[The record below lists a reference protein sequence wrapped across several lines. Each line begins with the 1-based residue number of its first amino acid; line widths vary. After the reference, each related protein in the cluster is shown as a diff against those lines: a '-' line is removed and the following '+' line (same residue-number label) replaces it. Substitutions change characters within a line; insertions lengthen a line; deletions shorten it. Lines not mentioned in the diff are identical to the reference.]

1 MTNQDILFR
10 KSKKNLEK
18 ISLTFRFVFMRPQTF
33 ELSKKYGFYQIKVK
47 ETNIYSESFLK
58 FDSAHF
64 SI

>member
-33 ELSKKYGFYQIKVK
+33 ELSKKYSFYQINKGQGDQHL
-47 ETNIYSESFLK
+47 F
-58 FDSAHF
+58 
-64 SI
+64 